1 MTNTINVTACD
12 NELIILAYQWGSSFE
27 LCRIISGN
35 FNQVHVKINLSAGP
49 YIGPINLNGVNNPLN
64 TQLDV
69 FLPAGQYSLLM
80 LGIDWGGPQQFT
92 VNVNNKLYALPPC
105 NQGDGLVWNSGPIAI
120 NV

>member
-12 NELIILAYQWGSSFE
+12 NELIILAYQWGCSYE
-27 LCRIISGN
+27 LCRIMSGN
-35 FNQVHVKINLSAGP
+35 SNQVNVKMNLSAGFHS
-49 YIGPINLNGVNNPLN
+49 GPINLNGVNNPLN

-69 FLPAGQYSLLM
+69 FIPAGQYTLLM

-92 VNVNNKLYALPPC
+92 VNVNNKLYTLPYG
-105 NQGDGLVWNSGPIAI
+105 NQGDGLVWNSGLIPI